1 VDPLHQFQIQRYL
14 PISIGGLDA
23 SFSNSALYMVITVAL
38 ITGLIVYGMRGRA
51 LVPTRIQSLAE
62 LFYEFVANLVRDN
75 AGPDA
80 RKYFPFVFSLFM
92 FIMIGNLLGLI
103 PGTFTFTSHIIVT
116 FGLALTVFVFVTL
129 LGLIKHGF
137 HFFTLFMPSGVPMA
151 LAPILIPIEVL
162 SYLSRPVSL
171 SIRLFA
177 NMMAGH
183 TMLKVFGG
191 FSVLLGGALGGL
203 GYTVGIL
210 PLAINVALVGF
221 EILVAMLQAYVFTCL
236 PTQSHKRGFLSWKQK
251 PLSSSA
257 PAWRFSPLL
266 VLAWV
271 SVTSSQP

>member
-1 VDPLHQFQIQRYL
+1 MDPLHQFQIQRYL
-14 PISIGGLDA
+14 PINIGGLDA

-51 LVPTRIQSLAE
+51 LVPSRMQSLAE

-92 FIMIGNLLGLI
+92 FIMVGNLIGLV
-103 PGTFTFTSHIIVT
+103 PGSFTFTSHIIVT

-137 HFFTLFMPSGVPMA
+137 HFFSLFMPSGVPMA
-151 LAPILIPIEVL
+151 LAPILIPIEIL

-210 PLAINVALVGF
+210 PLVINIALVGF
-221 EILVAMLQAYVFTCL
+221 EILVAMLQAYVFTILTCL
-236 PTQSHKRGFLSWKQK
+236 YIRDALELH
-251 PLSSSA
+251 
-257 PAWRFSPLL
+257 
-266 VLAWV
+266 
-271 SVTSSQP
+271 

>member
-14 PISIGGLDA
+14 PINIGGLDA

-51 LVPTRIQSLAE
+51 LVPTRMQSLAE

-137 HFFTLFMPSGVPMA
+137 HFFSLFMPSGVPMA

-210 PLAINVALVGF
+210 PLVINIALVGF
-221 EILVAMLQAYVFTCL
+221 EILVAMLQAYVFTILTCL
-236 PTQSHKRGFLSWKQK
+236 YIRDALELH
-251 PLSSSA
+251 
-257 PAWRFSPLL
+257 
-266 VLAWV
+266 
-271 SVTSSQP
+271 

>member
-1 VDPLHQFQIQRYL
+1 MDPLHQFQIQRYL
-14 PISIGGLDA
+14 PINIGGLDA

-51 LVPTRIQSLAE
+51 LVPSRMQSLAE

-92 FIMIGNLLGLI
+92 FIMVGNLIGLV

-137 HFFTLFMPSGVPMA
+137 HFFSLFMPSGVPMA

-210 PLAINVALVGF
+210 PLVINIALVGF
-221 EILVAMLQAYVFTCL
+221 EILVAMLQAYVFTILTCL
-236 PTQSHKRGFLSWKQK
+236 YIRDALELH
-251 PLSSSA
+251 
-257 PAWRFSPLL
+257 
-266 VLAWV
+266 
-271 SVTSSQP
+271 

>member
-14 PISIGGLDA
+14 PINIGGLDA

-51 LVPTRIQSLAE
+51 LVPSRMQSLAE

-92 FIMIGNLLGLI
+92 FIMVGNLIGLV

-151 LAPILIPIEVL
+151 LAPILIPIEIL

-210 PLAINVALVGF
+210 PLVINIALVGF
-221 EILVAMLQAYVFTCL
+221 EILVAMLQAYVFTILTCL
-236 PTQSHKRGFLSWKQK
+236 YIRDALELH
-251 PLSSSA
+251 
-257 PAWRFSPLL
+257 
-266 VLAWV
+266 
-271 SVTSSQP
+271 

>member
-14 PISIGGLDA
+14 PINIGGLDA

-51 LVPTRIQSLAE
+51 LVPSRMQSLAE

-92 FIMIGNLLGLI
+92 FIMVGNLIGLV

-137 HFFTLFMPSGVPMA
+137 HFFSLFMPSGVPMA
-151 LAPILIPIEVL
+151 LAPILIPIEIL

-210 PLAINVALVGF
+210 PLVINIALVGF
-221 EILVAMLQAYVFTCL
+221 EILVAMLQAYVFTILTCL
-236 PTQSHKRGFLSWKQK
+236 YIRDALELH
-251 PLSSSA
+251 
-257 PAWRFSPLL
+257 
-266 VLAWV
+266 
-271 SVTSSQP
+271 

>member
-14 PISIGGLDA
+14 PINIGGLDA

-51 LVPTRIQSLAE
+51 LVPTRMQSLAE

-92 FIMIGNLLGLI
+92 FIMVGNLIGLV

-137 HFFTLFMPSGVPMA
+137 HFFSLFMPSGVPMA
-151 LAPILIPIEVL
+151 LAPILIPIEIL
-162 SYLSRPVSL
+162 SYLSRPVSQ

-210 PLAINVALVGF
+210 PLVINIALVGF
-221 EILVAMLQAYVFTCL
+221 EILVAMLQAYVFTILTCL
-236 PTQSHKRGFLSWKQK
+236 YIRDALELH
-251 PLSSSA
+251 
-257 PAWRFSPLL
+257 
-266 VLAWV
+266 
-271 SVTSSQP
+271 

>member
-14 PISIGGLDA
+14 PINIGGLDA

-51 LVPTRIQSLAE
+51 LVPSRMQSLAE

-92 FIMIGNLLGLI
+92 FIMVGNLIGLV

-137 HFFTLFMPSGVPMA
+137 HFFSLFMPSGVPMA
-151 LAPILIPIEVL
+151 LAPILIPIEIL

-203 GYTVGIL
+203 GYAVGIL

-221 EILVAMLQAYVFTCL
+221 EILVALLQAYVFTILTCL
-236 PTQSHKRGFLSWKQK
+236 YIRDALELH
-251 PLSSSA
+251 
-257 PAWRFSPLL
+257 
-266 VLAWV
+266 
-271 SVTSSQP
+271 

>member
-1 VDPLHQFQIQRYL
+1 MAVENGHAAHGPLDQFEIYPIL
-14 PISIGGLDA
+14 PIQVAYQDV
-23 SFSNSALYMVITVAL
+23 SFTNAALAMVVAAAL
-38 ITGLIVYGMRGRA
+38 VYLFLMGGMRHASLIPSR
-51 LVPTRIQSLAE
+51 LQSAVE
-62 LFYEFVANLVRDN
+62 VIYEFTANLVNEN
-75 AGPDA
+75 AG
-80 RKYFPFVFSLFM
+80 KEGLPFFSVIFTLFM
-92 FIMIGNLLGLI
+92 FIMFGNLLGLV
-103 PGTFTFTSHIIVT
+103 PGAFTFTSHIIVT

-210 PLAINVALVGF
+210 PLVINIALVGF
-221 EILVAMLQAYVFTCL
+221 EILVAMLQAYVFTILTCL
-236 PTQSHKRGFLSWKQK
+236 YIRDALELH
-251 PLSSSA
+251 
-257 PAWRFSPLL
+257 
-266 VLAWV
+266 
-271 SVTSSQP
+271 

>member
-1 VDPLHQFQIQRYL
+1 MDPLHQFQIQRYL
-14 PISIGGLDA
+14 PINIGGLDA

-51 LVPTRIQSLAE
+51 LVPTRMQSLAE

-92 FIMIGNLLGLI
+92 FIMVGNLIGLV

-151 LAPILIPIEVL
+151 LAPILIPIEIL

-210 PLAINVALVGF
+210 PLVINIALVGF
-221 EILVAMLQAYVFTCL
+221 EILVAMLQAYVFTILTCL
-236 PTQSHKRGFLSWKQK
+236 YIRDALELH
-251 PLSSSA
+251 
-257 PAWRFSPLL
+257 
-266 VLAWV
+266 
-271 SVTSSQP
+271 

>member
-1 VDPLHQFQIQRYL
+1 MDPLHQFQIQRYL
-14 PISIGGLDA
+14 PINIGGLDA

-51 LVPTRIQSLAE
+51 LVPSRMQSLAE

-92 FIMIGNLLGLI
+92 FIMVGNLLGLI

-210 PLAINVALVGF
+210 PLVINIALVGF
-221 EILVAMLQAYVFTCL
+221 EILVAMLQAYVFTILTCL
-236 PTQSHKRGFLSWKQK
+236 YIRDALELH
-251 PLSSSA
+251 
-257 PAWRFSPLL
+257 
-266 VLAWV
+266 
-271 SVTSSQP
+271 

>member
-1 VDPLHQFQIQRYL
+1 MDPLHQFQIQRYL
-14 PISIGGLDA
+14 PINIGGLDA

-51 LVPTRIQSLAE
+51 LVPTRMQSLAE

-210 PLAINVALVGF
+210 PLVINIALVGF
-221 EILVAMLQAYVFTCL
+221 EILVAMLQAYVFTILTCL
-236 PTQSHKRGFLSWKQK
+236 YIRDALELH
-251 PLSSSA
+251 
-257 PAWRFSPLL
+257 
-266 VLAWV
+266 
-271 SVTSSQP
+271 

>member
-1 VDPLHQFQIQRYL
+1 MDPLHQFQIQRYL
-14 PISIGGLDA
+14 PINIGGLDA

-51 LVPTRIQSLAE
+51 LVPSRMQSLAE

-92 FIMIGNLLGLI
+92 FIMVGNLIGLV

-210 PLAINVALVGF
+210 PLVINIALVGF
-221 EILVAMLQAYVFTCL
+221 EILVAMLQAYVFTILTCL
-236 PTQSHKRGFLSWKQK
+236 YIRDALELH
-251 PLSSSA
+251 
-257 PAWRFSPLL
+257 
-266 VLAWV
+266 
-271 SVTSSQP
+271 

>member
-14 PISIGGLDA
+14 PINIGGLDA

-51 LVPTRIQSLAE
+51 LVPTRMQSLAE

-137 HFFTLFMPSGVPMA
+137 HFFTLFMPQGVPMA

-210 PLAINVALVGF
+210 PLVINIALVGF
-221 EILVAMLQAYVFTCL
+221 EILVAMLQAYVFTILTCL
-236 PTQSHKRGFLSWKQK
+236 YIRDALELH
-251 PLSSSA
+251 
-257 PAWRFSPLL
+257 
-266 VLAWV
+266 
-271 SVTSSQP
+271 

>member
-1 VDPLHQFQIQRYL
+1 MDPLHQFQIQRYL
-14 PISIGGLDA
+14 PINIGGLDA

-51 LVPTRIQSLAE
+51 LVPSRMQSLAE

-137 HFFTLFMPSGVPMA
+137 HFFSLFMPSGVPMA
-151 LAPILIPIEVL
+151 LAPILIPIEIL

-210 PLAINVALVGF
+210 PLVINIALVGF
-221 EILVAMLQAYVFTCL
+221 EILVAMLQAYVFTILTCL
-236 PTQSHKRGFLSWKQK
+236 YIRDALELH
-251 PLSSSA
+251 
-257 PAWRFSPLL
+257 
-266 VLAWV
+266 
-271 SVTSSQP
+271 

>member
-1 VDPLHQFQIQRYL
+1 MDPLHQFQIQRYL
-14 PISIGGLDA
+14 PINIGGLDA

-51 LVPTRIQSLAE
+51 LVPSRMQSLAE

-92 FIMIGNLLGLI
+92 FIMVGNLIGLV

-137 HFFTLFMPSGVPMA
+137 HFFSLFMPSGVPMA
-151 LAPILIPIEVL
+151 LAPILIPIEIL

-210 PLAINVALVGF
+210 PLVINIALVGF
-221 EILVAMLQAYVFTCL
+221 EILVALLQAYVFTILTCL
-236 PTQSHKRGFLSWKQK
+236 YIRDALELH
-251 PLSSSA
+251 
-257 PAWRFSPLL
+257 
-266 VLAWV
+266 
-271 SVTSSQP
+271 

>member
-1 VDPLHQFQIQRYL
+1 MDPLHQFQIQRYL
-14 PISIGGLDA
+14 PINIGGLDA

-51 LVPTRIQSLAE
+51 LVPSRMQSLAE

-92 FIMIGNLLGLI
+92 FIMVGNLIGLV

-151 LAPILIPIEVL
+151 LAPILIPIEIL

-210 PLAINVALVGF
+210 PLVINIALVGF
-221 EILVAMLQAYVFTCL
+221 EILVAMLQAYVFTILTCL
-236 PTQSHKRGFLSWKQK
+236 YIRDALELH
-251 PLSSSA
+251 
-257 PAWRFSPLL
+257 
-266 VLAWV
+266 
-271 SVTSSQP
+271 

>member
-1 VDPLHQFQIQRYL
+1 MDPLHQFQIQRFV
-14 PISIGGLDA
+14 PINIGGLDA
-23 SFSNSALYMVITVAL
+23 SFSNSSLYMVIAVAL
-38 ITGLIVYGMRGRA
+38 ITGFIVYGMRGRA
-51 LVPTRIQSLAE
+51 LIPGRMQSLAE
-62 LFYEFVANLVRDN
+62 MFYEFVANMVRDN

-92 FIMIGNLLGLI
+92 FIMIGNLLGLV

-137 HFFTLFMPSGVPMA
+137 HFFSLFMPSGVPMA

-210 PLAINVALVGF
+210 PLVINIALVGF
-221 EILVAMLQAYVFTCL
+221 EILVAMLQAYVFTILTCL
-236 PTQSHKRGFLSWKQK
+236 YIRDALELH
-251 PLSSSA
+251 
-257 PAWRFSPLL
+257 
-266 VLAWV
+266 
-271 SVTSSQP
+271 

>member
-1 VDPLHQFQIQRYL
+1 MDPLHQFQIQRYL
-14 PISIGGLDA
+14 PINIGGLDA

-51 LVPTRIQSLAE
+51 LVPGRMQSLAE
-62 LFYEFVANLVRDN
+62 MFYEFVANMVREN

-137 HFFTLFMPSGVPMA
+137 HFFSLFMPSGVPMA

-191 FSVLLGGALGGL
+191 FSVLLGGTLGGL

-210 PLAINVALVGF
+210 PLVINIALVGF
-221 EILVAMLQAYVFTCL
+221 EILVAMLQAYVFTILTCL
-236 PTQSHKRGFLSWKQK
+236 YIRDALELH
-251 PLSSSA
+251 
-257 PAWRFSPLL
+257 
-266 VLAWV
+266 
-271 SVTSSQP
+271 

>member
-1 VDPLHQFQIQRYL
+1 MDPLHQFQIQRYL
-14 PISIGGLDA
+14 PINIGGLDA

-51 LVPTRIQSLAE
+51 LVPSRMQSLAE

-92 FIMIGNLLGLI
+92 FILIGNLLGMI

-137 HFFTLFMPSGVPMA
+137 HFFSLFMPSGVPMA
-151 LAPILIPIEVL
+151 LAPILIPIEIL

-210 PLAINVALVGF
+210 PLVINIALVGF
-221 EILVAMLQAYVFTCL
+221 EILVAMLQAYVFTILTCL
-236 PTQSHKRGFLSWKQK
+236 YIRDALELH
-251 PLSSSA
+251 
-257 PAWRFSPLL
+257 
-266 VLAWV
+266 
-271 SVTSSQP
+271 

>member
-14 PISIGGLDA
+14 PINIGGLDA

-51 LVPTRIQSLAE
+51 LVPSRMQSLAE

-92 FIMIGNLLGLI
+92 FIMVGNLIGLV
-103 PGTFTFTSHIIVT
+103 PGSFTFTSHIIVT

-137 HFFTLFMPSGVPMA
+137 HFFSLFMPSGVPMA

-210 PLAINVALVGF
+210 PLVINIALVGF
-221 EILVAMLQAYVFTCL
+221 EILVAMLQAYVFTILTCL
-236 PTQSHKRGFLSWKQK
+236 YIRDALELH
-251 PLSSSA
+251 
-257 PAWRFSPLL
+257 
-266 VLAWV
+266 
-271 SVTSSQP
+271 

>member
-1 VDPLHQFQIQRYL
+1 
-14 PISIGGLDA
+14 
-23 SFSNSALYMVITVAL
+23 
-38 ITGLIVYGMRGRA
+38 
-51 LVPTRIQSLAE
+51 
-62 LFYEFVANLVRDN
+62 
-75 AGPDA
+75 
-80 RKYFPFVFSLFM
+80 M
-92 FIMIGNLLGLI
+92 FIMVGNLIGLV

-137 HFFTLFMPSGVPMA
+137 HFFSLFMPSGVPMA
-151 LAPILIPIEVL
+151 LAPILIPIEIL

-210 PLAINVALVGF
+210 PLVINIALVGF
-221 EILVAMLQAYVFTCL
+221 EILVAMLQAYVFTILTCL
-236 PTQSHKRGFLSWKQK
+236 YIRDALELH
-251 PLSSSA
+251 
-257 PAWRFSPLL
+257 
-266 VLAWV
+266 
-271 SVTSSQP
+271 

>member
-1 VDPLHQFQIQRYL
+1 MDPLHQFQIQRYL
-14 PISIGGLDA
+14 PINIGGLDA
-23 SFSNSALYMVITVAL
+23 SFSNSALYMLITVAL

-51 LVPTRIQSLAE
+51 LVPTRMQSLAE

-162 SYLSRPVSL
+162 SYLSREPMQ
-171 SIRLFA
+171 SIPGRSSRA
-177 NMMAGH
+177 RCR
-183 TMLKVFGG
+183 V
-191 FSVLLGGALGGL
+191 
-203 GYTVGIL
+203 
-210 PLAINVALVGF
+210 
-221 EILVAMLQAYVFTCL
+221 
-236 PTQSHKRGFLSWKQK
+236 RG
-251 PLSSSA
+251 
-257 PAWRFSPLL
+257 R
-266 VLAWV
+266 
-271 SVTSSQP
+271 

>member
-1 VDPLHQFQIQRYL
+1 MDPLHQFQIQRYV
-14 PISIGGLDA
+14 PINVGGLDA
-23 SFSNSALYMVITVAL
+23 SFSNSSLYMVVAVAI
-38 ITGLIVYGMRGRA
+38 ITGLIVFGMRGRA
-51 LVPTRIQSLAE
+51 LVPGRMQSLAE
-62 LFYEFVANLVRDN
+62 MFYEFVANMVREN

-92 FIMIGNLLGLI
+92 FILIGNLLGMI

-137 HFFTLFMPSGVPMA
+137 HFFTLFMPHGAPIA

-191 FSVLLGGALGGL
+191 FSVLLGAGLGGL
-203 GYTVGIL
+203 GYTIGIL

-221 EILVAMLQAYVFTCL
+221 EILVAMLQAYVFTILTCL
-236 PTQSHKRGFLSWKQK
+236 YIRDALELH
-251 PLSSSA
+251 
-257 PAWRFSPLL
+257 
-266 VLAWV
+266 
-271 SVTSSQP
+271 

>member
-14 PISIGGLDA
+14 PINIGGLDA

-51 LVPTRIQSLAE
+51 LVPSRMQSLAE

-92 FIMIGNLLGLI
+92 FIMVGNLIGLV

-210 PLAINVALVGF
+210 PLVINIALVGF
-221 EILVAMLQAYVFTCL
+221 EILVAMLQAYVFTILTCL
-236 PTQSHKRGFLSWKQK
+236 YIRDALELH
-251 PLSSSA
+251 
-257 PAWRFSPLL
+257 
-266 VLAWV
+266 
-271 SVTSSQP
+271 

>member
-1 VDPLHQFQIQRYL
+1 MDPLHQFQIQRYV
-14 PISIGGLDA
+14 PINIGGLDA
-23 SFSNSALYMVITVAL
+23 SFSNSSLYMVIAVAL
-38 ITGLIVYGMRGRA
+38 ITGFIVYGMRGRA
-51 LVPTRIQSLAE
+51 LIPGRLQSLAE

-151 LAPILIPIEVL
+151 LAPILIPIEIL

-210 PLAINVALVGF
+210 PLVINIALVGF
-221 EILVAMLQAYVFTCL
+221 EILVAMLQAYVFTILTCL
-236 PTQSHKRGFLSWKQK
+236 YIRDALELH
-251 PLSSSA
+251 
-257 PAWRFSPLL
+257 
-266 VLAWV
+266 
-271 SVTSSQP
+271 